1 FGRGREHHIDVR
13 RDAHAVEILL
23 PFAGANRVVHHHD
36 EADVERLSPAHDHLT
51 VNQTVIDAV
60 ELDAHAAGVRIALLP
75 ASAARRAASS
85 GGRSR
90 WNTKSSSIARL
101 TPVTTATFVLPLAS
115 RMELVR
121 QEPPGRST
129 NSTAGCSAI
138 AAVTRAVNAPES
150 QPSLLTG
157 TRASSTPVIAATAAF
172 NACATAACETITPRS
187 GSLIV
192 LLEVLLQLALLRH
205 PLEQPL
211 VEMLRRV
218 LAAVAHQVAHRHAL
232 ALADPGAT
240 KEEQD
245 HAEHVGERG
254 VYRGS
259 RREGVVEE
267 RLQAPVELGGLE
279 LRADHGDALVARE
292 LQQLGRRVLRL
303 RDDDARQ
310 VEPEEGLERRAAL
323 GGAERG
329 EVGDLRLSQQVDAMR
344 SEALGVACERE
355 ARARRLRRRDEAV
368 EAYVP
373 RQGLELQG
381 IALALKQVAHPG
393 SGHRGSRPT
402 ARRAAATR

>member
-1 FGRGREHHIDVR
+1 
-13 RDAHAVEILL
+13 
-23 PFAGANRVVHHHD
+23 
-36 EADVERLSPAHDHLT
+36 
-51 VNQTVIDAV
+51 
-60 ELDAHAAGVRIALLP
+60 
-75 ASAARRAASS
+75 
-85 GGRSR
+85 
-90 WNTKSSSIARL
+90 
-101 TPVTTATFVLPLAS
+101 PVPTTD
-115 RMELVR
+115 
-121 QEPPGRST
+121 
-129 NSTAGCSAI
+129 
-138 AAVTRAVNAPES
+138 
-150 QPSLLTG
+150 
-157 TRASSTPVIAATAAF
+157 
-172 NACATAACETITPRS
+172 
-187 GSLIV
+187 
-192 LLEVLLQLALLRH
+192 H
-205 PLEQPL
+205 PLVPVAGDVDGVVRDQPVPPL
-211 VEMLRRV
+211 DEI
-218 LAAVAHQVAHRHAL
+218 AHAL
-232 ALADPGAT
+232 ALADAGAT
-240 KEEQD
+240 KEEQA

-329 EVGDLRLSQQVDAMR
+329 EVGDLRLSQHVDAMR

-402 ARRAAATR
+402 ARRAAATRRRFGAALPSWRRTRATARASAERWSPGSAASASMRSANARSSPCGTRNPVSPWRTDSRSPGLSEASAGVPHAAASTLEMPHPSFWLGSTTAHARRSKRRFSASGTNPR